1 MPVNKSKC
9 ISCGSCVEI
18 CPVGAIYFGDDGRA
32 QIDEEK
38 CIKCGSCEA
47 TCPVDAIKINY

>member
-38 CIKCGSCEA
+38 CIRCGSCEA